1 MELERQ
7 YFVRLNENN
16 EVIDIAVV
24 LESFLKDNPER
35 YEGRWVETFFQH
47 ETKTYAGIGF
57 IYDEGKQD
65 FYDPKAI
72 TVADPENRF
81 S

>member
-1 MELERQ
+1 MEKQ

-16 EVIDIAVV
+16 EVIDLAVV
-24 LESFLKDNPER
+24 TKEYLEANPQR

-47 ETKTYAGIGF
+47 PTKTYADIGCV
-57 IYDEGKQD
+57 YDEEKQD
-65 FYDPKAI
+65 FYYPYAVTDP
-72 TVADPENRF
+72 DPEKRF

>member
-7 YFVRLNENN
+7 YFARLDENN
-16 EVIDIAVV
+16 KVIDIAVV
-24 LESFLKDNPER
+24 LESFLQANPER

-47 ETKTYAGIGF
+47 ENKTYAGIGY
-57 IYDEGKQD
+57 IYNEVEDN
-65 FYDPKAI
+65 FYDPYAI
-72 TVADPENRF
+72 TDPDPEKRF